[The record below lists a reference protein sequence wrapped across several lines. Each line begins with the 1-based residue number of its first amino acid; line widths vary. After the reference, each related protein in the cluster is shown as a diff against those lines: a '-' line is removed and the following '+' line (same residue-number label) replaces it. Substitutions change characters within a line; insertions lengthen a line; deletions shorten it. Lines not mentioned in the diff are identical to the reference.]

1 MELTQN
7 EAKLMAKI
15 EFLQKDLNEL
25 KETLRFQRGDIWDME
40 ENLSDL
46 QMRNGIIL
54 IILILASV
62 AAVVTYFIK

>member
-1 MELTQN
+1 
-7 EAKLMAKI
+7 MAKI